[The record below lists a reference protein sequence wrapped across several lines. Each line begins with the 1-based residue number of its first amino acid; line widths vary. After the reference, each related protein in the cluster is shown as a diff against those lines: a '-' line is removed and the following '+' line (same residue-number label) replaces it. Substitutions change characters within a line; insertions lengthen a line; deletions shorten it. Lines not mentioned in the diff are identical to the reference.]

1 MPPKKAG
8 GKKKAKSAAGKA
20 GKAKAPTL
28 VDGVSTEEMTKEQ
41 LEEHIVRIREELD
54 REREE
59 RNYFQLERDK
69 VNTFWEITKR
79 QFEEKRADLRNKE
92 REMEE
97 SEERHQVEIKVY
109 KQKVKHLLYEH
120 QNNITELKAE
130 GTVQLKLAQD
140 EHQASEQELR
150 KDKRSLKVDLKESEL
165 ANEDH
170 VKTLLRGKDEE
181 ITRLRNDFERQAKEI
196 EAKYEKKMRTLR
208 EELELRRKTEI
219 HEIEERKNGQ
229 INTLMKNHEKAF
241 SDIKNYYNDITLN
254 NLALIN
260 SLKEQVEEMRKKEE
274 RLEKA
279 MNETMAE
286 NRRLL
291 EPLQKAKDE
300 VQELQKQLANYEKD
314 KSSLASAKARLK
326 VQHDDLKKLEWEH
339 EVLHQRFGQTQKERD
354 ELYSKF
360 VKAIHEVQQ
369 KGSFKNLLLEKKLGA
384 LADSLE
390 KKEAQ
395 LNEVLSAS
403 NLDPTAL
410 TVVTRKLEDVL
421 DSKNSAIKDLQY
433 ELARVCKAHNDL
445 IRTYEAKL
453 RSFGVPTEELGFRPL
468 QSNVTGQQ
476 LGKGPAGLVAQPT

>member
-1 MPPKKAG
+1 MPPKKKG
-8 GKKKAKSAAGKA
+8 GKKKGKKKA
-20 GKAKAPTL
+20 GKTKTPTII
-28 VDGVSTEEMTKEQ
+28 DGVSTEEMSKEQ
-41 LEEHIVRIREELD
+41 LEEHIVRLREELD

-79 QFEEKRADLRNKE
+79 QLEEKKAESRNKE

-97 SEERHQVEIKVY
+97 AEERHQVEIKVY

-130 GTVQLKLAQD
+130 SAVALKLAQD
-140 EHQASEQELR
+140 EHRGKEQSLG
-150 KDKRSLKVDLKESEL
+150 KDKRSLKVELKEQEL
-165 ANEDH
+165 ANEDII
-170 VKTLLRGKDEE
+170 KNLKRGKDQD
-181 ITRLRNDFERQAKEI
+181 ITQLREDFERQAREI
-196 EAKYEKKMRTLR
+196 EAKYEKKMRALR

-219 HEIEERKNGQ
+219 HEIEERKNSQ

-260 SLKEQVEEMRKKEE
+260 SLKEQVEEMKRKEE
-274 RLEKA
+274 RMEKQ
-279 MNETMAE
+279 MNEIMAE
-286 NRRLL
+286 NRRLT
-291 EPLQKAKDE
+291 EPLQKAREE
-300 VQELQKQLANYEKD
+300 VQELQKELANYQKD
-314 KSSLASAKARLK
+314 KASLASAKARLK
-326 VQHDDLKKLEWEH
+326 VRMEELKKLEWEH
-339 EVLHQRFGQTQKERD
+339 EVLKQRFEQTQEERD
-354 ELYSKF
+354 ELYGRF

-369 KGSFKNLLLEKKLGA
+369 KSNFKNLLLEKKLST
-384 LADSLE
+384 LADTLE

-395 LNEVLSAS
+395 LNEVLAAS

-445 IRTYEAKL
+445 IRTYETKL
-453 RSFGVPTEELGFRPL
+453 QSFGVPTDELGFRPL
-468 QSNVTGQQ
+468 ESNVTGQQ

>member
-1 MPPKKAG
+1 MPPKKKK
-8 GKKKAKSAAGKA
+8 GKKKSGKKKSA
-20 GKAKAPTL
+20 KAKTPTV
-28 VDGVSTEEMTKEQ
+28 VDGISTEEMTKEQ
-41 LEEHIVRIREELD
+41 LEEHIVRLREELD

-79 QFEEKRADLRNKE
+79 QFEENKAELRNKD
-92 REMEE
+92 REMEDA
-97 SEERHQVEIKVY
+97 EERHQVEIKVY

-120 QNNITELKAE
+120 QNNISELKAE
-130 GTVQLKLAQD
+130 SAVALKLAQD
-140 EHQASEQELR
+140 DHRGNEGDLRSE
-150 KDKRSLKVDLKESEL
+150 KRSLKVELKEQEL
-165 ANEDH
+165 AHEDIIKNLKIKH
-170 VKTLLRGKDEE
+170 DEAITELRQ
-181 ITRLRNDFERQAKEI
+181 DFEREAREI
-196 EAKYEKKMRTLR
+196 EAKYEKKMRMLR

-260 SLKEQVEEMRKKEE
+260 SLKEQVEEMKKKEE
-274 RLEKA
+274 RMEKQ
-279 MNETMAE
+279 MNEIMAE
-286 NRRLL
+286 NKRLT
-291 EPLQKAKDE
+291 EPLQRARDE
-300 VQELQKQLANYEKD
+300 VEDLRKQLANYDKD
-314 KSSLASAKARLK
+314 KASLASAKARLRVMDEEMK
-326 VQHDDLKKLEWEH
+326 ALEWEH
-339 EVLHQRFGQTQKERD
+339 EVLKQRFAKVEGERD
-354 ELYSKF
+354 ELYGKF

-369 KGSFKNLLLEKKLGA
+369 KSNFKNLLLEKKLGA
-384 LADSLE
+384 LADTLE

-445 IRTYEAKL
+445 LRTYEAKL
-453 RSFGVPTEELGFRPL
+453 RAFGVPTEELGFKPL
-468 QSNVTGQQ
+468 ESTVGGQA
-476 LGKGPAGLVAQPT
+476 LGQGPAGLVAAPT